1 MSHDLVN
8 EGENLKRLKEI
19 VEITADHC
27 LEVKLVATL
36 DLPVLQE
43 EKNMRFVVSTM
54 KQNQT
59 IGNEVFMLRQ
69 SVLGNSQSTFQ
80 TFV

>member
-8 EGENLKRLKEI
+8 EGENLKRVKKI
-19 VEITADHC
+19 VKITADHC
-27 LEVKLVATL
+27 LEVKLVPTL
-36 DLPVLQE
+36 YLPVLRE

-59 IGNEVFMLRQ
+59 I
-69 SVLGNSQSTFQ
+69 
-80 TFV
+80 